1 MLPLDKLVVGKF
13 SSAFISL
20 LQDLGPLPH
29 DEMLPVSF
37 LVFVFIFYLLRLVF
51 SELIT
56 ATRCSF
62 SLGGEVPRDG
72 GSRLDTLGLCESIG
86 AFGAQRTS
94 GREGARVARP
104 NHLDFRSV
112 SALLLG
118 RLL

>member
-29 DEMLPVSF
+29 NELLPVSF
-37 LVFVFIFYLLRLVF
+37 LVSIFIFFLLRLVF
-51 SELIT
+51 FELIT
-56 ATRCSF
+56 ATTF

-86 AFGAQRTS
+86 AF
-94 GREGARVARP
+94 
-104 NHLDFRSV
+104 
-112 SALLLG
+112 SA
-118 RLL
+118 